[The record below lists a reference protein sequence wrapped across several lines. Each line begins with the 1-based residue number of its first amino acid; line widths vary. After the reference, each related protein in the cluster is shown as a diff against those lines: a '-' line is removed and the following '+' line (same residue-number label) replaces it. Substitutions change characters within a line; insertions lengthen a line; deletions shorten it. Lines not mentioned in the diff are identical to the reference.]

1 VDLTGMALLGVRAL
15 APMLGI
21 SYLGEADASASSPLS
36 AAPVIAGLLGPA
48 LFGIAVITCL
58 PVIARVPEHRGSW

>member
-1 VDLTGMALLGVRAL
+1 
-15 APMLGI
+15 
-21 SYLGEADASASSPLS
+21 
-36 AAPVIAGLLGPA
+36 VIAGLLGLA